1 MENRKYT
8 HILQKKGILK
18 TFSVAK
24 IVKREDIKELEELI
38 RNIASD
44 EKEYNQILKE
54 EMAKLSNM
62 HDGENPIPG
71 IIYVGH
77 SSAIRDL
84 LFTFAEKISINLK
97 KQKFE
102 KSELALLIS
111 SIISKLDL
119 SQEDFANLNKELS
132 EELGEDGDEDQDDD
146 REEEEDDEESG
157 F

>member
-1 MENRKYT
+1 MENKKYT

-54 EMAKLSNM
+54 EMAKISNM
-62 HDGENPIPG
+62 HDENNPIPG
-71 IIYVGH
+71 IIYSGH
-77 SSAIRDL
+77 SSARREL
-84 LFTFAEKISINLK
+84 LFAFAEKIAENLK

-102 KSELALLIS
+102 KNELALLIS
-111 SIISKLDL
+111 SVISKLDL
-119 SQEDFANLNKELS
+119 DQEDFVNLNKELN
-132 EELGEDGDEDQDDD
+132 EELGEETEEDEETDED
-146 REEEEDDEESG
+146 EY
-157 F
+157 

>member
-24 IVKREDIKELEELI
+24 IVKREEIKELEELI
-38 RNIASD
+38 RNIATD
-44 EKEYNQILKE
+44 EDEYNQILKE
-54 EMAKLSNM
+54 EMEKLSNM

-71 IIYVGH
+71 IIYTGQT
-77 SSAIRDL
+77 SARRNL
-84 LFTFAEKISINLK
+84 LFTFAEKMSENLK

-102 KSELALLIS
+102 KSELALVIS

-119 SQEDFANLNKELS
+119 NQEDFANLNKELS
-132 EELGEDGDEDQDDD
+132 EELGDEEDYDEDEEG
-146 REEEEDDEESG
+146 EEETG